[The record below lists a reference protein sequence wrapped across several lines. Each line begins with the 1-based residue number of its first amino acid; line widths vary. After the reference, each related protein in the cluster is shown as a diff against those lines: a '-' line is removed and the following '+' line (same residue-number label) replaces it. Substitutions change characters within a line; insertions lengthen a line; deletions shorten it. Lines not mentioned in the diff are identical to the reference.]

1 MIWKYK
7 KGSKSTQKI
16 EVKYDK
22 TLENK
27 GNQWSKGY
35 QNALQQKTLTKI
47 SLCGPI

>member
-27 GNQWSKGY
+27 GNQSKGY
-35 QNALQQKTLTKI
+35 QNALQQKTLTEI
-47 SLCGPI
+47 SLRGPI